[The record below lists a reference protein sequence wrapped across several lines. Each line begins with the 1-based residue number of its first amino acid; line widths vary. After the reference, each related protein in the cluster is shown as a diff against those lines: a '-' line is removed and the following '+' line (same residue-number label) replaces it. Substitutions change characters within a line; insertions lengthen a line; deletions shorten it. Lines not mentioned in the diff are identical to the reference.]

1 MAFTVMNV
9 DQVPEAQ
16 RSYGYTGNKGTIQ
29 TPHISQLAAEG
40 MVFQTWYSGFH
51 VCSPSR
57 AVMRWATAIWAP
69 AESFPGPRKARA
81 QYVFY
86 FARNGGAYCNVG
98 GLCCSPSKIAHA
110 NVLAR

>member
-69 AESFPGPRKARA
+69 AESFPGPRKNELRLFPLKCGVCE
-81 QYVFY
+81 QKLLY
-86 FARNGGAYCNVG
+86 
-98 GLCCSPSKIAHA
+98 L
-110 NVLAR
+110 